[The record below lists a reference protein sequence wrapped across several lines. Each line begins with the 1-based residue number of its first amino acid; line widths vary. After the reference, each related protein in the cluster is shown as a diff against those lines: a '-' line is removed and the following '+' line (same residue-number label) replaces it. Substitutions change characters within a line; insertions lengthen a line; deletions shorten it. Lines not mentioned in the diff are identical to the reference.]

1 MTYTP
6 HLIAKYVS
14 GLDQSVQPWL
24 LPDEAQEELL
34 DGYVYRGVW
43 QKREGY
49 NYFADGGRGGTPYTE
64 SRMVHAVSAE
74 AFGTGDGTAGPYT
87 HTLAE
92 LQVQRGSVTI
102 TAALQVVTD
111 VGDGTLTGDGTG
123 TINYLT
129 GDVSVTFSGAVAG
142 AVPITVDYNSMPGY
156 PVMMVAN
163 FYTATNTRQL
173 IVADTHY
180 VNRYNSTTNRLEDIS
195 PASAYTGDNHRFF
208 TWVNYNP
215 AAGTPRLL
223 FANYKDPI
231 QSYDGTTVTDYVFT
245 LAGITTLTTLLM
257 FEFKDRLILL
267 RTIEDGTTY
276 GKRIRVSGTGA
287 NSDVFDTTATGAG
300 VIDIPS
306 ASFITGAAF
315 NRDDLI
321 IFTETESWIL
331 KYTGNDIV
339 PFVLDKLDPSRG
351 CQAPFS
357 GITYLNR
364 TTAVSPT
371 GFIVTDGYRVE
382 RMDDKIPTYSY
393 DQIDQDNFDLCFAGT
408 VDEDRDHYLIH
419 PSPNASA
426 SDRILV
432 TNYEEDNF
440 SIYRIPLSCMGNYI
454 DSFDVTWNDLNWDAT
469 TRTGYEDWDSLA
481 TTFGSW
487 NDFSYM
493 KGTPI
498 AIGGGHNGEIWRL
511 NLTEQEDNPVPV
523 RDIVVV
529 DSTTI
534 TVTTDFQ
541 NYVPGDYIYFEG
553 VEGISGINDKQYA
566 IESVD
571 GTYDHNIF
579 TIVDGNGPFSGAY
592 TEGGIAARVI
602 PFSSKTKKF
611 NPFVQQAA
619 KVRCGWMYFYLTT
632 SGTFLTDDNDD
643 PVPAELSIDVICND
657 NEQATQVYTLYFTN
671 DPYQADATNL
681 TYSTGGTE
689 VGIKR
694 WAKLWIN
701 QTARLIQFRVRNT
714 QAGAKI
720 KIQAMMPGF
729 AGVGR
734 LV

>member
-6 HLIAKYVS
+6 HLIAKYVT

-24 LPDEAQEELL
+24 LPDEAQEELF
-34 DGYVYRGVW
+34 DGFVYRGVW

-49 NYFADGGRGGTPYTE
+49 NYYATGGRGGAAYTE
-64 SRMVHAVSAE
+64 SRIVHRITSE

-87 HTLAE
+87 NTLANG
-92 LQVQRGSVTI
+92 QVRRGTVTI
-102 TAALQVVTD
+102 TAGGQSATD
-111 VGDGTLTGDGTG
+111 NGVGGFTTSPAGGSG

-129 GDVSVTFSGAVAG
+129 GAVSITFNGVVAG
-142 AVPITVDYNSMPGY
+142 ATPITITYDYMPGN

-173 IVADTHY
+173 IVADTQY
-180 VNRYNSTTNRLEDIS
+180 VNRYNVTTNRLDDIS
-195 PASAYTGDNHRFF
+195 PASPYTGNSHNFF
-208 TWVNYNP
+208 SWVNYNP
-215 AAGTPRLL
+215 ASGAPRLL
-223 FANYKDPI
+223 FSNNVDTI
-231 QSYDGTTVTDYVFT
+231 QSYDGTTVTNYAFT
-245 LAGITTLTTLLM
+245 LTGVTTLSTLLM

-267 RTIEDGTTY
+267 RTREDGTVF
-276 GKRIRVSGTGA
+276 GKRIRISGTGA
-287 NSDVFDTTATGAG
+287 NSDVFDVTATGAG
-300 VIDIPS
+300 VIEIPS
-306 ASFITGAAF
+306 GSFITGAAF

-321 IFTETESWIL
+321 IFTEFETWIM
-331 KYTGNDIV
+331 KYTGNDVV

-351 CQAPFS
+351 SQAPYS

-364 TTAVSPT
+364 TTAVSPN
-371 GFIVTDGYRVE
+371 GFIITDGYRVD
-382 RMDDKIPTYSY
+382 RMDDKIPTYSF
-393 DQIDQDNFDLCFAGT
+393 DQIDQENFDLCFAGQ

-419 PSPNASA
+419 PSPQSTF

-440 SIYRIPLSCMGNYI
+440 SVYRIPLSCMGNYI
-454 DSFDVTWNDLNWDAT
+454 ESFDITWNDLLVYANWDELAADYAT
-469 TRTGYEDWDSLA
+469 
-481 TTFGSW
+481 W

-498 AIGGGHNGEIWRL
+498 AIGGGHHGEIWRL
-511 NLTEQEDNPVPV
+511 NFSQLEDNPVRI
-523 RDIVVV
+523 RDITVV
-529 DSTTI
+529 DSATI
-534 TVTTDFQ
+534 TIQTDFN
-541 NYVPGDYIYFEG
+541 NYVVGDYVYFESVGG
-553 VEGISGINDKQYA
+553 VTGVNNKQFA
-566 IESVD
+566 IASLD
-571 GTYDHNIF
+571 GTYPNNIF
-579 TIVDGNGPFSGAY
+579 TIVAVPGTFGGAY
-592 TEGGIAARVI
+592 TSGGEVGRVI

-611 NPFVQQAA
+611 NPYVQEAA

-632 SGTFLTDDNDD
+632 SGTFLTDSEDN

-657 NEQATQVYTLYFTN
+657 TEQATQVYTLYFTN

-681 TYSTGGTE
+681 TYPTGGTE
-689 VGIKR
+689 IGIKR

-701 QTARLIQFRVRNT
+701 QTARLLQFRVHNT

-734 LV
+734 LI